1 MLVLAASL
9 GSLAGGY
16 SDTTMRRGLEV
27 RLGAL
32 SDPCERYEMDCDIQ
46 DPGLVLTAAQTRALA
61 LEWPNEEDTGPE
73 ASSWYE
79 FGWYI
84 DCEGNSLSNP
94 DQNLCDLAWEGCES
108 MPGSGYYSRVY
119 RREVHLDGTSTSWQ
133 YHGHTCWPASVPDR
147 SGDIDALTVDE
158 IIEQF
163 HQTEFAPPVLSSQ
176 PPDGQALVHLPV
188 YFEVGWGEGYAP
200 GSIDTTSILGFDVR
214 IRPVLVDVTYHF
226 GDGATEGP
234 TNSMGGVYPTG
245 DVTHTYQS
253 ALSADTYAIVTY
265 GGEVSIDGSD
275 WELIPATAMVAGPVN
290 DISVRTSTNRLQG
303 ESTG

>member
-1 MLVLAASL
+1 MEE
-9 GSLAGGY
+9 
-16 SDTTMRRGLEV
+16 REV
-27 RLGAL
+27 AVN
-32 SDPCERYEMDCDIQ
+32 SVKDPCGPWGFECDVRA
-46 DPGLVLTAAQTRALA
+46 PGLVLTAAQTRALA
-61 LEWPNEEDTGPE
+61 LEWPDPEDTGPE

-275 WELIPATAMVAGPVN
+275 WELIPATAMVAGPGN